1 MAQMVKEDKLKA
13 LDAALGQ
20 IEKQFGKGAI
30 MKLGENKHMAI
41 DVCSSG
47 SLSLDIALGV
57 GGYPRGRIV
66 EIYGPE
72 SSGKTTF
79 AAAAK
84 EFSQDP
90 GSANQGGDLGWAP
103 PDIFDPAFRDALT
116 RLNKG
121 QMSAPVHSSFGWHL
135 IELLD
140 TRNVD
145 KTDAA
150 QKDRAYRMLMNR
162 KFSEEAASWMQEQR
176 ASAYVKI
183 LSN

>member
-1 MAQMVKEDKLKA
+1 MLLISRVVKRLLLPQRKSSLRIQA
-13 LDAALGQ
+13 LLT
-20 IEKQFGKGAI
+20 
-30 MKLGENKHMAI
+30 
-41 DVCSSG
+41 
-47 SLSLDIALGV
+47 
-57 GGYPRGRIV
+57 R
-66 EIYGPE
+66 
-72 SSGKTTF
+72 
-79 AAAAK
+79 
-84 EFSQDP
+84 
-90 GSANQGGDLGWAP
+90 GGDLGWAT